1 MLLWIRNCS
10 VERTLHLIRELE
22 VLSLCMCKY
31 RNVNII
37 NYNIYVYI
45 YIYTPCIILYVNI
58 YMYIQTISMNDNMI
72 YVDSQLL
79 YLHMYGI
86 KVVL

>member
-1 MLLWIRNCS
+1 
-10 VERTLHLIRELE
+10 
-22 VLSLCMCKY
+22 
-31 RNVNII
+31 
-37 NYNIYVYI
+37 
-45 YIYTPCIILYVNI
+45 
-58 YMYIQTISMNDNMI
+58 MYIQTISMNDNMI